1 MYFYLS
7 ILLTIMLF
15 INSQYYLSTKN
26 AIMMNYNKYKQLR
39 TLKKQMNIQISWKLI
54 LNIIYFIF
62 NATWALIVQK
72 FLNNVEQLGK
82 NKYSVTFII
91 GGKIYKIMVKHT
103 LEPSPILQ
111 IYDKESNDITDQVE
125 PYLLYQPQS
134 VSPADI
140 DLDEITIL
148 YSSGED
154 KLIGKNEQFTIS

>member
-1 MYFYLS
+1 MYFYFS

-26 AIMMNYNKYKQLR
+26 AIMMNYNKYKQLK

-54 LNIIYFIF
+54 LNIVYFIF

-111 IYDKESNDITDQVE
+111 IYDKDSNDITDQVE
-125 PYLLYQPQS
+125 PYLLYRPQI

-140 DLDEITIL
+140 DLDELTVL
-148 YSSGED
+148 YSSGDD
-154 KLIGKNEQFTIS
+154 KVIGKNEPFTIS